1 MEDTR
6 PTKPCQKF
14 EGHTDRVR
22 DVIHLSGEQQII
34 TCSDDGSLGVW
45 NLQTGKHIANWQDG
59 KSHVYSIALSV
70 DGKKVVS
77 GCFDGAVRLWSIET
91 GKVIARW
98 TGHTQLVWSVCW
110 NQDGERVLSGSED
123 GTARVWDVET
133 GETILEI
140 NTGLGCVYTATFSP
154 DLTLIATGGASEQEE
169 QIKIWDANTGKL
181 VAILKGRDVSCL
193 AWTADGRMLISGSYD
208 HRIRTWNT
216 SAWQQLAVLTGH
228 TGSVRGIAISLNGRI
243 LASASYDGTA
253 RLWNLDNGQPIGSP
267 LQHPEVVRCMSF
279 STDGKLLATGCD
291 DHNAYTWNVSAIIK
305 EAGLNELLVGCP
317 FSSLH
322 QLNPPHHRT
331 VKNHSSTYTICL

>member
-1 MEDTR
+1 MTDAVLWLTSRNPKGTILMSSPATVIEDPR

-14 EGHTDRVR
+14 EGHTRRVR
-22 DVIHLSGEQQII
+22 DVIHLPDGQQIM

-181 VAILKGRDVSCL
+181 VAILR
-193 AWTADGRMLISGSYD
+193 AQR
-208 HRIRTWNT
+208 
-216 SAWQQLAVLTGH
+216 
-228 TGSVRGIAISLNGRI
+228 
-243 LASASYDGTA
+243 
-253 RLWNLDNGQPIGSP
+253 
-267 LQHPEVVRCMSF
+267 
-279 STDGKLLATGCD
+279 TGCVLPSLD
-291 DHNAYTWNVSAIIK
+291 CRWKNAYLRVQRSHNQDLEHFHLAAARSF
-305 EAGLNELLVGCP
+305 EG
-317 FSSLH
+317 
-322 QLNPPHHRT
+322 PH
-331 VKNHSSTYTICL
+331 